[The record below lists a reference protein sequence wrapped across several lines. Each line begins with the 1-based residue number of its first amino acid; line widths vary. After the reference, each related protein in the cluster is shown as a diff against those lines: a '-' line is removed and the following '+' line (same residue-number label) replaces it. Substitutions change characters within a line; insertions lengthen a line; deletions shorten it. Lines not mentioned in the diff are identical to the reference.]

1 MLIPV
6 GADCETSGTTE
17 EHQMLSWGMYINN
30 TTYKHWNIAHSNVF
44 LSPSAMRV
52 NKMKAQDL
60 DKGVS
65 TNVFSQELLAWIND
79 NLGQFDKHNSVNK
92 VVIVGF
98 NVGSFDR
105 PFLKRTVQG
114 RTINKFSHY
123 TIDLNAIL
131 MGLLGQERAE
141 VAKQA
146 LKKEARSMMSIQDP
160 EIVELGAHNALYDA
174 AEAHHILWL
183 LNKYIDVE
191 RLVNSFGNVTSLA

>member
-6 GADCETSGTTE
+6 GADCETSGTTDD
-17 EHQMLSWGMYINN
+17 HQMLSWGMYINRD
-30 TTYKHWNIAHSNVF
+30 TYKHWNIAHSNV
-44 LSPSAMRV
+44 LISPAAMRV
-52 NKMKAQDL
+52 NKMRAQDL
-60 DKGVS
+60 DQGVS
-65 TNVFSQELLAWIND
+65 VNVFSKELHAWIND

-105 PFLKRTVQG
+105 PFLERTVQG
-114 RTINKFSHY
+114 RTISKFSHY

-131 MGLLGQERAE
+131 RGLLGQERAE
-141 VAKQA
+141 IAKGS
-146 LKKEARSMMSIQDP
+146 LKKEAAAMMRRINP
-160 EIVELGAHNALYDA
+160 EIHDLGAHNALYDA